1 MSNVGFGVAPGTVL
15 GIVGRSGSGKS
26 TITRLLQGIARD
38 YSGQINIDGFDLRDI
53 NLTHLR
59 RNFGVV
65 LQDNFLFRG
74 TVAENILAGRP
85 GLTLTD
91 AIHAARLAGAVEFIE
106 KLPNGYETLIEEGSP
121 NLSGGQRQRLAIA
134 RALVHDPRVLILDE
148 ATSAL
153 DPESEALVNANIAR
167 MAAGPYDADHL
178 APPVIARRLR
188 RHPGDGPGTRRRHR
202 PAQRS
207 AAALRDLPEPL
218 APAEPSPHR
227 SAMNANQGVRAMS
240 VTIARR
246 ADAALLEFKSPTAA
260 VVARPI
266 PRSAR
271 TTTWVVAGATLS
283 AIAVMGLYP
292 VDKVVTVPG
301 KVVAG
306 VPNIV
311 VQPLDTAIV
320 QQISVHEGQIVH
332 AGDRLATLDPTFAA
346 ADATA
351 SDAQVASLRAE
362 VDRLEAESE
371 DRPYSGDG
379 SQPSQ
384 IQAMIY
390 AQRHAEMQAKL
401 ENYAQ
406 RIAGLN
412 VKLEQSSTDINSYV
426 EQFRV
431 AQTKESMRREL
442 EHLQVGSRLNTLDAD
457 AQRAEV
463 QRALQAAVA
472 ARKSAR
478 AELDGMIAE
487 RDAHT
492 VQFKTEVSQQL
503 AEQGRKLADA
513 EDQARKASLRRRLT
527 VLLADRDAIV
537 LNVAKVSVGSV
548 VQSGDELIKLVP
560 ADAPLQIEASIPGAK
575 PASSTPATTP

>member
-1 MSNVGFGVAPGTVL
+1 
-15 GIVGRSGSGKS
+15 
-26 TITRLLQGIARD
+26 
-38 YSGQINIDGFDLRDI
+38 
-53 NLTHLR
+53 
-59 RNFGVV
+59 
-65 LQDNFLFRG
+65 
-74 TVAENILAGRP
+74 
-85 GLTLTD
+85 
-91 AIHAARLAGAVEFIE
+91 
-106 KLPNGYETLIEEGSP
+106 
-121 NLSGGQRQRLAIA
+121 
-134 RALVHDPRVLILDE
+134 
-148 ATSAL
+148 
-153 DPESEALVNANIAR
+153 
-167 MAAGPYDADHL
+167 
-178 APPVIARRLR
+178 
-188 RHPGDGPGTRRRHR
+188 
-202 PAQRS
+202 
-207 AAALRDLPEPL
+207 
-218 APAEPSPHR
+218 
-227 SAMNANQGVRAMS
+227 MS

-246 ADAALLEFKSPTAA
+246 ADAALLEFESPTAA

-431 AQTKESMRREL
+431 AQTKENMRREL

-503 AEQGRKLADA
+503 AEQGRRLADA

-560 ADAPLQIEASIPGAK
+560 ADAPLQIEASIPGREAGFVHAGNHAVIK
-575 PASSTPATTP
+575 FATLPYTTYGYATGTLRMVSADSFDAPRTGSERLARPTLSQPEPDSANAFYRGTVSVDAMKLHNLPQGFHMVPGMPVTTDIKVGKRTILAYLLSSVVPTLTEGMREP